1 MTDNNPRIFLVTVFL
16 ISFLL
21 IGQGL
26 GYNSQGQ
33 QLHGEPHKTS
43 GTGMPGENIDDLLD
57 IIYILLAVIL
67 VFAIIIIYIVFVRQ
81 RRTGKMSGIS
91 DSNGG
96 KPEDIIPEVKVLA
109 GTFPKELL
117 DRYEPQKLIGRGG
130 ISQVFRCSRKS
141 DGSTVAVKIPI
152 LSDEKTGRAFLEEMK
167 ILEGIS
173 HPNIVRVFSANIL
186 PVPYVEMEYYPD
198 SLDKLKFPVD
208 IRIAVYIMT
217 QILEG
222 LEFAHHKGIIH
233 CDIKPGNILINDD
246 FIPAVSDWGLGIIE
260 GNRKNAGYSPGYAA
274 PEQIKPEIYGI
285 PDRRCDIYQ
294 AGLLFYEMVT
304 GIMPFAA
311 EGPEKSENMIINLIP
326 KPPSEYSAGISEYD
340 SIIMKCLSKDPDRR
354 FETVAELKAALKN
367 VNPQKSDRT
376 IIR

>member
-1 MTDNNPRIFLVTVFL
+1 
-16 ISFLL
+16 
-21 IGQGL
+21 
-26 GYNSQGQ
+26 
-33 QLHGEPHKTS
+33 
-43 GTGMPGENIDDLLD
+43 
-57 IIYILLAVIL
+57 
-67 VFAIIIIYIVFVRQ
+67 
-81 RRTGKMSGIS
+81 
-91 DSNGG
+91 
-96 KPEDIIPEVKVLA
+96 
-109 GTFPKELL
+109 
-117 DRYEPQKLIGRGG
+117 
-130 ISQVFRCSRKS
+130 
-141 DGSTVAVKIPI
+141 
-152 LSDEKTGRAFLEEMK
+152 MK

>member
-1 MTDNNPRIFLVTVFL
+1 MTDNNSRIFIVTVFL

-21 IGQGL
+21 TGQGL
-26 GYNSQGQ
+26 AYNSQGQ
-33 QLHGEPHKTS
+33 QVHGETHT
-43 GTGMPGENIDDLLD
+43 TGGAGMAGGNIDDLLD
-57 IIYILLAVIL
+57 IIYILIAVIL
-67 VFAIIIIYIVFVRQ
+67 VFAVIIIYIVFLRQ
-81 RRTGKMSGIS
+81 RRPEKLSGIS
-91 DSNGG
+91 DSAGVE
-96 KPEDIIPEVKVLA
+96 PEGTIPEVKVPA
-109 GTFPKELL
+109 DTFPKELL
-117 DRYEPQKLIGRGG
+117 DRYEPEELTGRGG
-130 ISQVFRCSRKS
+130 ISRVFRCSRKS
-141 DGSTVAVKIPI
+141 DGSTVAVKIAI

-186 PVPYVEMEYYPD
+186 PIPYVEMEYYRD
-198 SLDKLKFPVD
+198 SLDKLEFPVE
-208 IRIAVYIMT
+208 IRIAVDIMT

-222 LEFAHHKGIIH
+222 LEFAHNKGIIH

-285 PDRRCDIYQ
+285 PDKRCDIYQ

-304 GIMPFAA
+304 GFMPFAA
-311 EGPEKSENMIINLIP
+311 EGPEKSENLIINLIP

-340 SIIMKCLSKDPDRR
+340 DIIMKCLSKDPNR
-354 FETVAELKAALKN
+354 
-367 VNPQKSDRT
+367 
-376 IIR
+376 